1 MLHIAAEIIP
11 VEPEQGNAC
20 AGKVVNVG
28 FLLFAYAAFLQN
40 QFFVN
45 LNIKSYD
52 EKIVFGDMLLL
63 IS

>member
-1 MLHIAAEIIP
+1 MPA
-11 VEPEQGNAC
+11 QGRWSTF
-20 AGKVVNVG
+20 G

-63 IS
+63 FS